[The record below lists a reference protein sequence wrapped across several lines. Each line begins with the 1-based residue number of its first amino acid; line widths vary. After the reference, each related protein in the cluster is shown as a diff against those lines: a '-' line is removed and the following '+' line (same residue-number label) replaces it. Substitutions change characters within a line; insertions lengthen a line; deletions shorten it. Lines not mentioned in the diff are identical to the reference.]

1 MLVHEILNTE
11 IAPIK
16 TTDTVNLAL
25 IKLDLLK
32 TTRFPVV
39 EDDQLLGMV
48 SLEALID
55 AEDESV
61 LIKEIP
67 LVESVFVPSE
77 QHIFEAARSMLA
89 HELYLIPVVNGE
101 REFVGMIRKH
111 DVLEALGDIFNLSSF
126 GSVITVELMPYD
138 FTLSELIRLIETE
151 GAKILGIAVEQPK
164 GDLEFFRVS
173 IKLNIEDTVA
183 RYPRRDL

>member
-55 AEDESV
+55 AED
-61 LIKEIP
+61 
-67 LVESVFVPSE
+67 
-77 QHIFEAARSMLA
+77 
-89 HELYLIPVVNGE
+89 
-101 REFVGMIRKH
+101 
-111 DVLEALGDIFNLSSF
+111 D
-126 GSVITVELMPYD
+126 
-138 FTLSELIRLIETE
+138 
-151 GAKILGIAVEQPK
+151 
-164 GDLEFFRVS
+164 
-173 IKLNIEDTVA
+173 
-183 RYPRRDL
+183 